1 MATALAFWGH
11 TFIPATPAVDIG
23 RVHIPVEIARDD
35 ASLQKGLSGR
45 VSLDPEKGMLF
56 VFPKPD
62 IYPFW
67 MPDMY
72 FPIDIIWINSGYVVD
87 ITADVPN
94 DFDPHNP
101 KFYAPKT
108 PVQYVLEVNAG
119 FARTQNINI
128 GDKAVL
134 RI

>member
-1 MATALAFWGH
+1 MH
-11 TFIPATPAVDIG
+11 
-23 RVHIPVEIARDD
+23 
-35 ASLQKGLSGR
+35 
-45 VSLDPEKGMLF
+45 
-56 VFPKPD
+56 
-62 IYPFW
+62 
-67 MPDMY
+67 